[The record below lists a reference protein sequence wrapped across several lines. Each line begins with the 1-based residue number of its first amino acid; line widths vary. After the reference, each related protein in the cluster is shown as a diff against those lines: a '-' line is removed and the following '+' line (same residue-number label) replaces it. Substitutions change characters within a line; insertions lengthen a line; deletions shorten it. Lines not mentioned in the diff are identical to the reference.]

1 MYKLIRPLLFSLDP
15 ERAHDVTM
23 SSLRLAGNSGLA
35 DRLMPGRVED
45 PLEILGLQ
53 FPNRVGLSAG
63 LDKNGTAIRGLASL
77 GFGFLEIGT
86 VTPKPQAGN
95 PKPRMFRLTEHQ
107 AIINRMGF
115 NNSGLDALI
124 NRVKHVRQSGIDCPL
139 GINIGKNKLTSAAD
153 AVNDYLQCI
162 AAAAPLADY
171 ITINLSSPNTPGLR
185 DLQFGDELAA
195 LLAKVAQARTEF
207 AEREGKRVPLLVK
220 IAPDMADADLL
231 SVADQLIEQGIDG
244 IIATNTTTD
253 KRLVEDHRHGQQAG
267 GLSGQVLFERSTEVV
282 AKLADHIDGQI
293 AIIGVGGIH
302 SGEQAAAKIA
312 AGADLVQIYSGLI
325 YQGPRIV
332 RDTAKAI
339 RLARQER

>member
-15 ERAHDVTM
+15 EWTHDLTM
-23 SSLRLAGNSGLA
+23 SSVRLAGNMGLA
-35 DRLMPGRVED
+35 HRLMPGRVED
-45 PLEILGLQ
+45 PLEILGHQ
-53 FPNRVGLSAG
+53 FPNRDGLSAG
-63 LDKNGTAIRGLASL
+63 LDKNCTAIRGLASL

-95 PKPRMFRLTEHQ
+95 PKPRMFRLSEHQ
-107 AIINRMGF
+107 SIINRMGF
-115 NNSGLDALI
+115 NNDGLEALI

-139 GINIGKNKLTSAAD
+139 GINIGKNKLTSATD

-162 AAAAPLADY
+162 AAVAPLADY

-207 AEREGKRVPLLVK
+207 AEREGKYVPLLVK
-220 IAPDMADADLL
+220 IAPDMADDDLF

-253 KRLVEDHRHGQQAG
+253 KRLVEDHKPGQQAG

-293 AIIGVGGIH
+293 MN
-302 SGEQAAAKIA
+302 
-312 AGADLVQIYSGLI
+312 
-325 YQGPRIV
+325 
-332 RDTAKAI
+332 
-339 RLARQER
+339 

>member
-15 ERAHDVTM
+15 ERAHDLTM
-23 SSLRLAGNSGLA
+23 SSLRVAGNSGLA
-35 DRLMPGRVED
+35 NRLTSTRVED
-45 PLEILGLQ
+45 PIEILGLQ

-63 LDKNGTAIRGLASL
+63 LDKDGLAIRGLASL

-95 PKPRMFRLTEHQ
+95 PKPRMFRLPEHQ

-115 NNSGLDALI
+115 NNGGLDALI
-124 NRVKHVRQSGIDCPL
+124 SHIKAVRQSGIDCPL

-162 AAAAPLADY
+162 ATAAPLADY

-185 DLQFGDELAA
+185 DLQFGDELAT
-195 LLAKVAQARTEF
+195 LLAQVTQARNEF
-207 AEREGKRVPLLVK
+207 AEIEDRHVPLLVK
-220 IAPDMADADLL
+220 IAPDMADSDLL

-267 GLSGQVLFERSTEVV
+267 GLSGQVLFDRSTEVV

-302 SGEQAAAKIA
+302 SGEQAVAKIA
-312 AGADLVQIYSGLI
+312 AGADLVQIYTGLI
-325 YQGPRIV
+325 YQGPRLV
-332 RDTAKAI
+332 SESAEAI
-339 RLARQER
+339 RLARQEW

>member
-15 ERAHDVTM
+15 ERAHDLTM
-23 SSLRLAGNSGLA
+23 SSLGLAGNSGLA
-35 DRLMPGRVED
+35 GRLMPARVED
-45 PLEILGLQ
+45 PLELLGLQ

-63 LDKNGTAIRGLASL
+63 LDKNGTAIRGMASL
-77 GFGFLEIGT
+77 GFGFLEVGT
-86 VTPKPQAGN
+86 VTPKPQSGN
-95 PKPRMFRLTEHQ
+95 LKPRMFRLVEQQ

-115 NNSGLDALI
+115 NNNGLDALI
-124 NRVKHVRQSGIDCPL
+124 TRVKAVRQSGIDCPL
-139 GINIGKNKLTSAAD
+139 GINIGKNKLTSAAG

-162 AAAAPLADY
+162 TAVAPLADY

-195 LLAKVAQARTEF
+195 LLAQVTQARSEF

-220 IAPDMADADLL
+220 IAPDMADTDLL
-231 SVADQLIEQGIDG
+231 NVADQLIEQGIDG
-244 IIATNTTTD
+244 IIATNTTID
-253 KRLVEDHRHGQQAG
+253 KRLVEGHPYGHQAG

-325 YQGPRIV
+325 YQGPRLV
-332 RDTAKAI
+332 RDAATAI
-339 RLARQER
+339 RLARQEP